1 MRLIPLI
8 PRSLLRGG
16 SLLFILLIS
25 VCISEGAEEKITL
38 REAIKVALEGNYE
51 VKAFRNSVSARKEE
65 VGIARSR
72 LLPKLSFEE
81 RAARTNNPP
90 QAFMMKLN
98 QQRFTQQDFALN
110 ALNSPSPITD
120 YQTMFSFEQPVFA
133 MGSYMDLSVARL
145 QYSAKNEE
153 LRRKMEETAFRTAQA
168 YLRVRTAKA
177 YEAVAAKAIGDARE
191 HVRIAESRY
200 RNGLGLYSDVLRAK
214 TALAEAEQ
222 KRVTAAKDVTVSK
235 RWFAYVLG
243 RQESLDPADEPLDL
257 TLRDVDYYTQA
268 SLSRKDASAM
278 KMRHESAL
286 ANVKR
291 TEAMYLPSIGV
302 GASYQFNDHSKIL
315 GSEGESWFLMA
326 SLKWNLFDGLLRES
340 ERNKA
345 KHEANEAKEHL
356 RSLNHFISFKVEEA
370 YLGVD
375 EARKTEELARSAL
388 ESAEEGKRLVKQRYE
403 NSLSPIVD
411 LLDVQLNVNRARA
424 DAVARENEY
433 RLAIISLSYESGT
446 IMKDLGIE

>member
-1 MRLIPLI
+1 MTRSVLHGCLVLIALM
-8 PRSLLRGG
+8 
-16 SLLFILLIS
+16 IS
-25 VCISEGAEEKITL
+25 ASGAQAAEQKITL
-38 REAIKVALEGNYE
+38 QEAIRTALEENYE
-51 VKAFRNSVSARKEE
+51 IKAFRSSVSAQKEG

-98 QQRFTQQDFALN
+98 QQRFTQGDFAIN
-110 ALNSPSPITD
+110 SLNSPGAITD

-133 MGSYMDLSVARL
+133 MNTYMDLNVARL

-153 LRRKMEETAFRTAQA
+153 LRRKMEEIAFKTAQA
-168 YLRVRTAKA
+168 YLRVATARA
-177 YEAVAAKAIGDARE
+177 YETVVGKGIEDAKE

-222 KRVTAAKDVTVSK
+222 RKVTSAKDVAVSK

-243 RQESLDPADEPLDL
+243 RQDSVDLADERLDL
-257 TLRDVDYYTQA
+257 HLRDVGYYTTA

-278 KMRHESAL
+278 KIRHESAL
-286 ANVKR
+286 ANVKK
-291 TEAMYLPSIGV
+291 TEALYLPSIGV
-302 GASYQFNDHSKIL
+302 GASYQFNDHSKIF
-315 GSEGESWFLMA
+315 GTEGDSWFMMA

-340 ERNKA
+340 ERKKA
-345 KHEANEAKEHL
+345 QHEANETKEHL
-356 RSLNHFISFKVEEA
+356 RNLNHFISFKVEEA

-403 NSLSPIVD
+403 NSLSPVVD

-424 DAVARENEY
+424 DVVARENDY

>member
-1 MRLIPLI
+1 MARRVRHFCLVLIVLMVPAY
-8 PRSLLRGG
+8 S
-16 SLLFILLIS
+16 SNA
-25 VCISEGAEEKITL
+25 AEPKITL
-38 REAIKVALEGNYE
+38 HEAIKVALEENYE
-51 VKAFRNSVSARKEE
+51 IKAFRSSVSAQKEG

-98 QQRFTQQDFALN
+98 QERFTQGDFAINSLN
-110 ALNSPSPITD
+110 NPGAITD

-133 MGSYMDLSVARL
+133 MTTYMDLNVAKL
-145 QYSAKNEE
+145 QYSAKSEE
-153 LRRKMEETAFRTAQA
+153 LRRKMEEIAFKTAQA
-168 YLRVRTAKA
+168 YLRVHTAKA
-177 YEAVAAKAIGDARE
+177 YEAVAAKAIEDAKE

-222 KRVTAAKDVTVSK
+222 KRVTSAKDATVSK

-243 RQESLDPADEPLDL
+243 RQDSVDLANERLDF
-257 TLRDVDYYTQA
+257 TLRDVGYYTSA

-291 TEAMYLPSIGV
+291 AEALYLPSIGV
-302 GASYQFNDHSKIL
+302 GASYQFNDHSKIF

-326 SLKWNLFDGLLRES
+326 SLRWNLFDGLLRES
-340 ERNKA
+340 ERKRA
-345 KHEANEAKEHL
+345 QHEANETKEHL
-356 RSLNHFISFKVEEA
+356 RSLTHFISFKVEEA

-411 LLDVQLNVNRARA
+411 LLDVQLHVNRARA
-424 DAVARENEY
+424 DAVARENDY
-433 RLAIISLSYESGT
+433 RLAIISLGYESGT

>member
-1 MRLIPLI
+1 MARCVLNF
-8 PRSLLRGG
+8 SLVLA
-16 SLLFILLIS
+16 FLLIS
-25 VCISEGAEEKITL
+25 IRAGDAAEQKITL
-38 REAIKVALEGNYE
+38 HEAIRVALEENYE
-51 VKAFRNSVSARKEE
+51 IKAFRSSVSAEKEG

-98 QQRFTQQDFALN
+98 QQRFTQEDFVLN
-110 ALNSPSPITD
+110 SLNSPSPITD
-120 YQTMFSFEQPVFA
+120 YQTMFSFEQPLFA
-133 MGSYMDLSVARL
+133 MSSYMDLNVARL
-145 QYSAKNEE
+145 RYSAKSEE
-153 LRRKMEETAFRTAQA
+153 FKRKMEEIAFRTAQA

-177 YEAVAAKAIGDARE
+177 YGEVAAKAIEDARE

-214 TALAEAEQ
+214 TSLAEAEQ
-222 KRVTAAKDVTVSK
+222 KRVTTAKDVTVSK

-243 RQESLDPADEPLDL
+243 RQDSVDLADEPLEF
-257 TLRDVDYYTQA
+257 TLKDVDYYTQA

-302 GASYQFNDHSKIL
+302 GASYQFNDHSKVL

-345 KHEANEAKEHL
+345 QHEANETKEHL
-356 RSLNHFISFKVEEA
+356 KNLNHFISFKVEEA
-370 YLGVD
+370 HLGVD

-411 LLDVQLNVNRARA
+411 LLDVQLAVNRARA

-433 RLAIISLSYESGT
+433 RLAIIGLSYESGT
-446 IMKDLGIE
+446 IMRDLGIE